1 MHQLTDVQRQH
12 APTTAC
18 ADWQAR
24 TWVLTSVRGTSSTR
38 DKHAHKREHHAKE
51 RKILRQELSLGPRGS
66 KSDPNAKCWQAED
79 RSRQCRLDACER
91 GKGRER
97 VSEKNSC
104 KQAGR

>member
-38 DKHAHKREHHAKE
+38 DKHAHRREHHAKE

-79 RSRQCRLDACER
+79 MQVAPMPPRCLRERQ
-91 GKGRER
+91 GKGEG
-97 VSEKNSC
+97 E
-104 KQAGR
+104 